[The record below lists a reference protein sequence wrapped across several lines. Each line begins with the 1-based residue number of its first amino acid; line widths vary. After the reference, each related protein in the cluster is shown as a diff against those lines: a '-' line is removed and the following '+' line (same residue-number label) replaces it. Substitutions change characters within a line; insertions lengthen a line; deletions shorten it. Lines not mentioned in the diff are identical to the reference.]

1 MAITCGVSPFI
12 IFGSIFKNDPLRDTG
27 VLLILKAL
35 CFSIG
40 YNLFV
45 LITKP
50 IIKQSLMSSDDI
62 MRFGMPTILQIRR
75 LYMMIFSSRL
85 PIYMRMAF
93 IPGDHHHQVNST
105 FNRQRSPQFWRLL
118 QG

>member
-12 IFGSIFKNDPLRDTG
+12 IFGSIFKDDPLRDTG

-40 YNLFV
+40 YNFFV

-50 IIKQSLMSSDDI
+50 IIK
-62 MRFGMPTILQIRR
+62 PILKPVISYVVR
-75 LYMMIFSSRL
+75 
-85 PIYMRMAF
+85 
-93 IPGDHHHQVNST
+93 
-105 FNRQRSPQFWRLL
+105 
-118 QG
+118 